1 MRKIRRSREK
11 WREEAPPTG
20 AQQGKA
26 ATKGHP
32 AVGGSGAVETSSAG
46 RRLGERRG
54 GVFSNFIVS
63 QPLKASPE
71 GL

>member
-1 MRKIRRSREK
+1 MEGGGATDRS
-11 WREEAPPTG
+11 A
-20 AQQGKA
+20 AGKGSHER
-26 ATKGHP
+26 TSG
-32 AVGGSGAVETSSAG
+32 GRGSGAVETSSAG